1 DATEKAIIAQ
11 HFHDGED
18 NAQIAHYLAGAY
30 IGTAET
36 MELQTGDTADYFVS
50 TGGFEI
56 NIHDK
61 FNTTLGMNWQ
71 DAAAVLRALYELEQD
86 GFSHGTYTAEPV
98 TVYPGDKNNLP
109 YDVVVE
115 RLHVEK
121 PERPAPEPEKTP
133 DEVLDEHAISIQV
146 NGEWRTFPNAAAAE
160 HGADEEYKANMRRHA
175 HTSRISDDH
184 LGEGGPKAKFQANIN
199 AIQLL
204 KELEAT
210 GQQASPEQQQ
220 VLSRYVGWGGLPD
233 AFDPSKESWSKE

>member
-1 DATEKAIIAQ
+1 WDQTIHNYYASGDGTVPTFPDKATAQNYLNHLILQTLNPDLREVLTGTGGLLDATEKAIIAQ

-121 PERPAPEPEKTP
+121 PEPPAPEPEKTP
-133 DEVLDEHAISIQV
+133 DEVLDEHPISIQV

-160 HGADEEYKANMRRHA
+160 DAAYEEYKAN
-175 HTSRISDDH
+175 I
-184 LGEGGPKAKFQANIN
+184 
-199 AIQLL
+199 
-204 KELEAT
+204 
-210 GQQASPEQQQ
+210 
-220 VLSRYVGWGGLPD
+220 
-233 AFDPSKESWSKE
+233 